1 MSGRAHVSTRGGGPR
16 VALRACLLPL
26 LAAVAGCGPTLE
38 TDYGTLRGASVNGV
52 SAFVQLLRDT
62 GHTTTLRR
70 RLPSRVDPDLRT
82 LVVFDDAFETLSPTA
97 LETLERWLDGSGR
110 HTLLLLLRDGDA
122 SIAYLRAV
130 LDRDDVG
137 AAEKEEAR
145 SLLGRAEA
153 NLREAVTLARQ
164 ASPPIPD
171 GLEPSPRAESAGS
184 VEVRILDAPGGA
196 AVASR
201 FERHRRPV
209 ASPGAETLWEAD
221 GVPLLVRGDVGEDEL
236 LVLMTALPLL
246 NASLVDPGNRALA
259 ERLAAAL
266 PVDGDLLV
274 VGSATVSPSD
284 DDEDDQRPA
293 WHLLTVQPL
302 PWVAFQAAAAM
313 LAFCWYTAPILGRPR
328 RVRPDHAQDFS
339 HHVEALASL
348 LARIPGAGA
357 AFAMERIE
365 QWRQAPR
372 HPASRA
378 RRRRR

>member
-1 MSGRAHVSTRGGGPR
+1 MSGRANASTRGGGPR
-16 VALRACLLPL
+16 ATLLACLLSL

-38 TDYGTLRGASVNGV
+38 TDYGTLRGTSVNGV
-52 SAFVQLLRDT
+52 SAFVRLLRDT
-62 GHTTTLRR
+62 GHTTALRR

-82 LVVFDDAFETLSPTA
+82 LVVVDDAFEALTPAA

-130 LDRDDVG
+130 VDRDDVG

-145 SLLGRAEA
+145 SLLGRAEEA
-153 NLREAVTLARQ
+153 LREAVALARQ

-171 GLEPSPRAESAGS
+171 GLEPAPRAEATGSA
-184 VEVRILDAPGGA
+184 EVRILDAPGGA

-209 ASPGAETLWEAD
+209 AAPGTETLWEAD
-221 GVPLLVRGDVGEDEL
+221 GVPLLVRGGVGDDEV
-236 LVLMTALPLL
+236 LVLTTALPLL
-246 NASLVDPGNRALA
+246 NGSLVDPGNRALA

-266 PVDGDLLV
+266 PAEGELLV

-284 DDEDDQRPA
+284 EGDDERSA

-302 PWVAFQAAAAM
+302 PWVAFQAAVAM

-365 QWRQAPR
+365 RWRQAPR